1 MPSFEDYDM
10 ASTTAVR
17 VFEFDRLLSK
27 SSMTAF
33 VANHKLT
40 RNEFHDKLLLTDFNH
55 GCLRPFWLA
64 LLTETIELTT
74 DMYTYI
80 GQYGRYYS
88 IMYKK
93 MQAHLHRTQQYRFN
107 LKTSVLDPSHYALL
121 MPVRDFIAI
130 LPTLNIATAFTVE
143 QLLQCMIFLNS
154 QYIEYLHEYSL
165 IYKTDKISIHIP
177 TDIYEFLHQCIQDFL
192 AHHFTLTNDCLLTNI
207 SLSNV
212 DKKKDKQRI
221 TYISLWEITDV
232 TEIQK
237 AYHYKLN
244 RLRRPIDYKQYNLNS
259 IVHGWV
265 VVARKS
271 STFMQGVDD
280 IDVRFKSHVHIAQL
294 ETTYPFR
301 DVSLALCNLIKRM
314 HHTADKYTFISYKG
328 LIMMMKNRPVIE
340 DDRMYVPVE
349 MSLCFERMKR
359 DFIDWSYDS
368 LDSEYPSRVFMHK
381 LLSTMVA
388 RGNLYVDYITERVN
402 QEQYDMSIEEEESL
416 SSRFKYMQQM
426 EQLPRVPS
434 PSHITACPSPFSSA
448 SSTMS
453 DTTTVSAIMEIDYDD
468 YAENN
473 TSRSS
478 TPRLIIDDTDE
489 DDRFPCITI
498 SDNEND
504 YDVPRPSVIVFA
516 GKNKD

>member
-1 MPSFEDYDM
+1 MPSFDDEM
-10 ASTTAVR
+10 TSTTAVR

-27 SSMTAF
+27 SSLTTFFAS
-33 VANHKLT
+33 HKLT
-40 RNEFHDKLLLTDFNH
+40 RNEFHDKLLLNDFNH

-64 LLTETIELTT
+64 LLTDNIELTT
-74 DMYTYI
+74 DIYTYI
-80 GQYGRYYS
+80 GQYGKYYS

-107 LKTSVLDPSHYALL
+107 LKNSLLDPSHYALL
-121 MPVRDFIAI
+121 MPLKDFIAI
-130 LPTLNIATAFTVE
+130 LPTLNIASAFIVE
-143 QLLQCMIFLNS
+143 QLLQCMIFLNT
-154 QYIEYLHEYSL
+154 QYIEYQQEYSL
-165 IYKTDKISIHIP
+165 TYKTDRISILIP
-177 TDIYEFLHQCIQDFL
+177 TDIYEFLHHCIQDFL
-192 AHHFTLTNDCLLTNI
+192 AHHYTLANNCLLTNI

-244 RLRRPIDYKQYNLNS
+244 RLRRPVDYKQENFNS

-280 IDVRFKSHVHIAQL
+280 IDIRFKSHVHIAQL

-314 HHTADKYTFISYKG
+314 HHTADKYTFVSYKG
-328 LIMMMKNRPVIE
+328 LIMMMKKRPVIE
-340 DDRMYVPVE
+340 DDRMYVSVE

-368 LDSEYPSRVFMHK
+368 PDSEYPSRGFIHK
-381 LLSTMVA
+381 LLSTMVV
-388 RGNLYVDYITERVN
+388 RGNLYVDYLTERVN
-402 QEQYDMSIEEEESL
+402 QKQYDMSIEEEESL
-416 SSRFKYMQQM
+416 SSRFKYMQRI
-426 EQLPRVPS
+426 EQLHHVPVS
-434 PSHITACPSPFSSA
+434 PNATAAACPSPFSSA

-453 DTTTVSAIMEIDYDD
+453 DTTTISATTEMDFDESD
-468 YAENN
+468 

-489 DDRFPCITI
+489 EDRKYPCITI
-498 SDNEND
+498 DDDD
-504 YDVPRPSVIVFA
+504 YVSRPTVIVFA